1 MSALGFL
8 KKILTFARY
17 RGQKCHRINLMEA
30 FDSFKKELSSPKRI
44 FITTHVKPDA
54 DALGSSLGL
63 ANYLIKKGHEVTVV
77 TPTDYPSFLTWM
89 KGNEFVLD
97 FSKKD
102 DQKQAII
109 ALEKADIIFCLDFS
123 VLQRVNEL
131 GEMIR
136 KSKAYI
142 VNIDHHQD
150 PEDFAQF
157 RFWSTKA
164 AATCELIYELIVK
177 LGDKDLVDK
186 EIAECLY
193 AGIMTDTGG
202 FRHPNTTKNVHLI
215 VAELI
220 DHGANGSQIA
230 NWIYDS
236 NSVNRLKFIGFA
248 ITRRLVVREDI
259 HTAYFVISKKD
270 LKKYQSQTGDTEGL
284 VNYALSLDGIKLA
297 ALFSERED
305 GIKISFRSSS
315 EVAINKFAASYF
327 DGGGHKNAAG
337 GKSTLSLKD
346 TVEKFEKLVEECQQ
360 ELFESAIAEA
370 H

>member
-1 MSALGFL
+1 
-8 KKILTFARY
+8 
-17 RGQKCHRINLMEA
+17 MEA
-30 FDSFKKELSSPKRI
+30 IATFKKELSSPKKI

-77 TPTDYPSFLTWM
+77 TPTDYPSFLNWM
-89 KGNEFVLD
+89 EGNDSVLD
-97 FSKKD
+97 FSRE
-102 DQKQAII
+102 DQQQKATT
-109 ALEKADIIFCLDFS
+109 ALNEADVIFCLDFS
-123 VLQRVNEL
+123 GLSRVNEL

-136 KSKAYI
+136 KSDAYI

-150 PEDFAQF
+150 PEDFADF
-157 RFWSTKA
+157 RYWSTEA

-177 LGDKDLVDK
+177 LGDKDLIDK
-186 EIAECLY
+186 DIAECLY

-202 FRHPNTTKNVHLI
+202 FRHPNTTKNVHLV

-220 DHGANGSQIA
+220 EIGANPSQIA

-248 ITRRLVVREDI
+248 ISRRLVVLEDL
-259 HTAYFVISKKD
+259 HTAYFAISKKD
-270 LKKYQSQTGDTEGL
+270 LKKYQSRTGDTEGL

-315 EVAINKFAASYF
+315 EVAVNKFAASYF
-327 DGGGHKNAAG
+327 NGGGHKNAAG
-337 GKSTLSLKD
+337 GKSEQTLKD
-346 TVEKFEKLVEECQQ
+346 TIERFESLVEEHQD
-360 ELFESAIAEA
+360 ELFVGEAVSAD
-370 H
+370 

>member
-1 MSALGFL
+1 
-8 KKILTFARY
+8 
-17 RGQKCHRINLMEA
+17 MEA
-30 FDSFKKELSSPKRI
+30 LDSFKKELSSPKKI

-63 ANYLIKKGHEVTVV
+63 ANYLLKKGHSVTVV

-89 KGNEFVLD
+89 KGNESVLD
-97 FSKKD
+97 FSNPEHKD
-102 DQKQAII
+102 LATNRLQD
-109 ALEKADIIFCLDFS
+109 ADLIFCLDFS
-123 VLQRVNEL
+123 VLGRVNEL

-136 KSKAYI
+136 KSDAFV

-150 PEDFAQF
+150 PEDFANF
-157 RFWSTKA
+157 RYWSTKA
-164 AATCELIYELIVK
+164 AATCELIYELIVE
-177 LGDKDLVDK
+177 LGDKNEIDK
-186 EIAECLY
+186 DIADCLY

-202 FRHPNTTKNVHLI
+202 FRHPNTTKNVHLV

-220 DHGANGSQIA
+220 EKGADPSQIS

-248 ITRRLVVREDI
+248 ITRRLVVREEL

-284 VNYALSLDGIKLA
+284 VNYALSLDGIKVA

-315 EVAINKFAASYF
+315 DVAINKFAASHF
-327 DGGGHKNAAG
+327 NGGGHKNAAG
-337 GKSTLSLKD
+337 GKSDASLKE
-346 TVEKFEKLVEECQQ
+346 TVD
-360 ELFESAIAEA
+360 LFESLIEKCQDELFPSE
-370 H
+370 HVTVG

>member
-1 MSALGFL
+1 MQATKARSAAE
-8 KKILTFARY
+8 KI
-17 RGQKCHRINLMEA
+17 LMEA
-30 FDSFKKELSSPKRI
+30 LDSFKKELSAPKKI

-63 ANYLIKKGHEVTVV
+63 ANYLLKKGHSVTVV

-89 KGNEFVLD
+89 KGNDDVLD
-97 FSKKD
+97 FSNLAHKELATKK
-102 DQKQAII
+102 
-109 ALEKADIIFCLDFS
+109 LEEADMIFCLDFS
-123 VLQRVNEL
+123 VLGRVNEL

-136 KSKAYI
+136 KSAAYV

-150 PEDFAQF
+150 PEDFADF
-157 RFWSTKA
+157 RYWSTKA
-164 AATCELIYELIVK
+164 AATCELIYELIVE
-177 LGDKDLVDK
+177 LGDEQIIDKD
-186 EIAECLY
+186 IAECLY

-202 FRHPNTTKNVHLI
+202 FRHPNTTKNVHLV

-220 DHGANGSQIA
+220 DKGADSSQIS

-248 ITRRLVVREDI
+248 ITRRLVVREDL

-284 VNYALSLDGIKLA
+284 VNYALSLDGIKVA

-315 EVAINKFAASYF
+315 DVAVNKFAASYF
-327 DGGGHKNAAG
+327 NGGGHKNAAG
-337 GKSTLSLKD
+337 GKSDLSLKE
-346 TVEKFEKLVEECQQ
+346 TVD
-360 ELFESAIAEA
+360 LFESLVEKCQDELFPAETIPA
-370 H
+370 D

>member
-1 MSALGFL
+1 MQATRARSAAEM
-8 KKILTFARY
+8 I
-17 RGQKCHRINLMEA
+17 LMEA
-30 FDSFKKELSSPKRI
+30 LDLFKKELSSPKKI

-89 KGNEFVLD
+89 KGNETVLD
-97 FSKKD
+97 FSNSEH
-102 DQKQAII
+102 QAL
-109 ALEKADIIFCLDFS
+109 ASLRLEEANMIFCLDFS
-123 VLQRVNEL
+123 VLGRVNEL

-136 KSKAYI
+136 KSDAFV

-150 PEDFAQF
+150 PEDFADF
-157 RFWSTKA
+157 RYWSTKA
-164 AATCELIYELIVK
+164 AATCELVYELIVE
-177 LGDKDLVDK
+177 LGDKDLIDK
-186 EIAECLY
+186 DIADCLY

-202 FRHPNTTKNVHLI
+202 FRHPNTTKNVHLV

-220 DHGANGSQIA
+220 EKGADCSQIS

-248 ITRRLVVREDI
+248 ITRRLVVREDL

-284 VNYALSLDGIKLA
+284 VNYALSLDGIKVA

-315 EVAINKFAASYF
+315 DVAVNKFAASYF
-327 DGGGHKNAAG
+327 NGGGHKNAAG
-337 GKSTLSLKD
+337 GKSDLSLKE
-346 TVEKFEKLVEECQQ
+346 TVD
-360 ELFESAIAEA
+360 LFESLVEKCQDELFHSETLTAG
-370 H
+370 